1 MRLWTRIGI
10 MVGLVVLISL
20 ASVGVYSLTGDAG
33 DGSRWSGIKL
43 IKQFFAQ

>member
-10 MVGLVVLISL
+10 MVGLVVLILL
-20 ASVGVYSLTGDAG
+20 ASVGVYSLTGDG
-33 DGSRWSGIKL
+33 PRWPGIKL